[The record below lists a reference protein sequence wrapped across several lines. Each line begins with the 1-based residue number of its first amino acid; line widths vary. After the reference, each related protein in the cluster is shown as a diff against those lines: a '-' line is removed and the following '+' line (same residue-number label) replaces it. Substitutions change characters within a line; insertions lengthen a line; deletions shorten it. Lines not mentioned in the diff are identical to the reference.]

1 MESNE
6 SSKRSIAKAISWR
19 VIASVTT
26 ALITL
31 AITGKMAFAL
41 QVGAAD
47 TVTKLFGYFLHERMW
62 ARIKYGL
69 GKPPE
74 YEI

>member
-1 MESNE
+1 MET
-6 SSKRSIAKAISWR
+6 SKRSIAKAISWR
-19 VIASVTT
+19 VIASITT
-26 ALITL
+26 ATITL
-31 AITGKMAFAL
+31 LITGKLTLAL

-69 GKPPE
+69 AKPPE

>member
-1 MESNE
+1 MET
-6 SSKRSIAKAISWR
+6 SKRSIAKAISWR
-19 VIASVTT
+19 LIASVTT
-26 ALITL
+26 AVITL
-31 AITGKMAFAL
+31 AVTGRLTLAL
-41 QVGAAD
+41 QIGALD

>member
-1 MESNE
+1 MEST
-6 SSKRSIAKAISWR
+6 KRSIAKAISWR
-19 VIASVTT
+19 VVASITT
-26 ALITL
+26 ATITL
-31 AITGKMAFAL
+31 VITGKPTLAL
-41 QVGAAD
+41 QIGAAD